1 MKTTMHKLVRDD
13 SQNTTVLFSEQ
24 TDGQIKVY
32 TFGTYTDYTTT
43 FFMSK
48 DEARQCWKDLVAKGF
63 KRGRSERVWR
73 DETTGEWRS
82 EAA

>member
-1 MKTTMHKLVRDD
+1 MKTLMHKLVRDD

-24 TDGQIKVY
+24 ANGTIKVY

-43 FFMSK
+43 FFMPK
-48 DEARQCWKDLVAKGF
+48 DEARQTWKDLVAKGF
-63 KRGRSERVWR
+63 KRGQSEYVWR
-73 DETTGEWRS
+73 DETTGCWRS